1 MSRQQQ
7 FRVTD
12 RNGVR
17 AALLT
22 TSRFLDDNPHRLV
35 RLEDGRELLVPKQ
48 LLRPQDDGSFT
59 LAASIHELM
68 GDGSRPPEQHA
79 YKESSHSKVEDT
91 EHVVPVMQEELDI
104 EKRVVESG
112 RIRINKRIETTE
124 SVVDEPLLQHS
135 YDIQRTAV
143 NRIIDDPPTPHYD
156 GDTLVLPVIEEVLV
170 VEKRLILREEVRIT
184 PKREEVRDPQTHTV
198 RREHVEVERV

>member
-17 AALLT
+17 GTLLT
-22 TSRFLDDNPHRLV
+22 TSRFLDDNPHRLI

-48 LLRPQDDGSFT
+48 LLRPQDDGSFMLT
-59 LAASIHELM
+59 APIADLM
-68 GDGSRPPEQHA
+68 GDPPVRDDKLVQG
-79 YKESSHSKVEDT
+79 DQFI
-91 EHVVPVMQEELDI
+91 VPVMQEELDV
-104 EKRVVESG
+104 ETRRVESG
-112 RIRINKRIETTE
+112 RIRVNKRVETTE
-124 SVVDEPLLQHS
+124 SVIDEPLLVQS

-143 NRIIDDPPTPHYD
+143 NRIVEDVPTPRYD
-156 GDTLVLPVIEEVLV
+156 GDTLVLPILEEVLV

-184 PKREEVRDPQTHTV
+184 PKREQVRDPQTHSV
-198 RREHVEVERV
+198 RREHVDVERV

>member
-17 AALLT
+17 GTLLT

-35 RLEDGRELLVPKQ
+35 RLEDGRELLIPKQ
-48 LLRPQDDGSFT
+48 LLRPQDDGSFA
-59 LAASIHELM
+59 LNASIGDLM
-68 GDGSRPPEQHA
+68 GDSRDHTGERSQTR
-79 YKESSHSKVEDT
+79 ETRE
-91 EHVVPVMQEELDI
+91 EHIVPVMQEELDV

-112 RIRINKRIETTE
+112 RIRINKRVETTE
-124 SVVDEPLLQHS
+124 SVVDEPLLALS
-135 YDIQRTAV
+135 YDIDRTAV
-143 NRIIDDPPTPHYD
+143 NRIIEDAPAPRYD
-156 GDTLVLPVIEEVLV
+156 GNTLVLPIVEEVLV

>member
-1 MSRQQQ
+1 
-7 FRVTD
+7 
-12 RNGVR
+12 
-17 AALLT
+17 
-22 TSRFLDDNPHRLV
+22 
-35 RLEDGRELLVPKQ
+35 
-48 LLRPQDDGSFT
+48 
-59 LAASIHELM
+59 
-68 GDGSRPPEQHA
+68 
-79 YKESSHSKVEDT
+79 
-91 EHVVPVMQEELDI
+91 
-104 EKRVVESG
+104 VESG

>member
-17 AALLT
+17 GTLLT
-22 TSRFLDDNPHRLV
+22 TSRFLDDNPQRLI

-48 LLRPQDDGSFT
+48 LLRPQDDGSFMLT
-59 LAASIHELM
+59 APIADLM
-68 GDGSRPPEQHA
+68 GERPVRDDKPVHGDQFI
-79 YKESSHSKVEDT
+79 
-91 EHVVPVMQEELDI
+91 VPVMQEELDV
-104 EKRVVESG
+104 ETRTVESG
-112 RIRINKRIETTE
+112 RIRVNKRVETTE
-124 SVVDEPLLQHS
+124 SVIDEPLLVQS

-143 NRIIDDPPTPHYD
+143 NRIVEDVPAPRYD
-156 GDTLVLPVIEEVLV
+156 GDTLVLPILEEVLV

-184 PKREEVRDPQTHTV
+184 PKREQVRDPQTHSV